1 MRRVSW
7 HKQRRANNPLY
18 FLVAERAGHRC
29 EYCHAPES
37 IFNVVFEVEHIKPV
51 AAGETGTTENLALAC
66 RSCNS
71 FKGSR
76 SGYSDPELDQ
86 EERFYHP
93 RLDRWEEHFLASTES
108 SEISPLTAIG
118 KATLIGLKIN
128 SRAQVMARQF
138 WIQLGLFP

>member
-1 MRRVSW
+1 M
-7 HKQRRANNPLY
+7 NPLY

-37 IFNVVFEVEHIKPV
+37 IFNVVFEVEHINPV
-51 AAGETGTTENLALAC
+51 AAGGDDRTDNLALAC

-71 FKGSR
+71 FKGNRIS
-76 SGYSDPELDQ
+76 YLDPESGQ

-93 RLDRWEEHFLASTES
+93 RLDRWEEHFLATPES
-108 SEISPLTAIG
+108 SEISALTAMG
-118 KATLIGLKIN
+118 RSTVNGLRIN
-128 SRAQVMARQF
+128 SLAQTTARQL

>member
-1 MRRVSW
+1 M
-7 HKQRRANNPLY
+7 NPLY
-18 FLVAERAGHRC
+18 FLVAERAHHRC

-37 IFNVVFEVEHIKPV
+37 IFNVVFEVEHIQPI
-51 AAGETGTTENLALAC
+51 ATGGTSTEENLALAC

-76 SGYSDPELDQ
+76 NRHLDPESGL

-93 RLDRWEEHFLASTES
+93 RQDRWEEHFSASDGS
-108 SEISPLTAIG
+108 SEIIPLTAIG
-118 KATLIGLKIN
+118 RVTVIGLKIN
-128 SRAQVMARQF
+128 NRAQLTARQF

>member
-1 MRRVSW
+1 M
-7 HKQRRANNPLY
+7 NPLY
-18 FLVAERAGHRC
+18 FLVAERADHRC

-37 IFNVVFEVEHIKPV
+37 IFNVVFEVEHINPT
-51 AAGETGTTENLALAC
+51 ATGGTDTADNLALAC

-71 FKGSR
+71 FKGIRNSH
-76 SGYSDPELDQ
+76 SDPTSGQ

-93 RLDRWEEHFLASTES
+93 RLDRWEEHFLASTAS

-118 KATLIGLKIN
+118 RATVIGLKMN
-128 SRAQVMARQF
+128 SPAQMMARQF

>member
-1 MRRVSW
+1 M
-7 HKQRRANNPLY
+7 NPLY
-18 FLVAERAGHRC
+18 FLVAVRKALALPKRAYHRC

-37 IFNVVFEVEHIKPV
+37 IFNVVFEVEHVIPV
-51 AAGETGTTENLALAC
+51 SAGGASTADNLALAC

-76 SGYSDPELDQ
+76 SKYIDLESSE

-93 RLDRWEEHFLASTES
+93 RRDRWEEHFLVDSES
-108 SEISPLTAIG
+108 SVILALSSIG
-118 KATLIGLKIN
+118 RVTVIAFKMNGQ
-128 SRAQVMARQF
+128 AQITARQL

>member
-1 MRRVSW
+1 M
-7 HKQRRANNPLY
+7 NPLY
-18 FLVAERAGHRC
+18 FLVAERAHHRC

-37 IFNVVFEVEHIKPV
+37 IFNVVFEVEHIQPI
-51 AAGETGTTENLALAC
+51 ATGGTSTEENLALAC

-76 SGYSDPELDQ
+76 SSYLDPESGL

-93 RLDRWEEHFLASTES
+93 KQDRWEEHFSASDES
-108 SEISPLTAIG
+108 SEIIPLTAIG
-118 KATLIGLKIN
+118 RVTVIGLKIN
-128 SRAQVMARQF
+128 NRAQLTARQF